1 MGGLS
6 MITYCGECPFFKYDD
21 INGYMT
27 CDINECLIVDCLTE
41 CAFRQ
46 QSELTEEQAV
56 KVLQCA
62 QKWGRGE
69 EMNMPSP
76 ALLNLAIDTAIRV
89 LKQNIKKE

>member
-1 MGGLS
+1 

-27 CDINECLIVDCLTE
+27 CDINECLVVDCLTK

-46 QSELTEEQAV
+46 QSKLTEEQAV

-76 ALLNLAIDTAIRV
+76 ALLDLAIDTAIRV
-89 LKQNIKKE
+89 LKQNIREE

>member
-27 CDINECLIVDCLTE
+27 CDINECLVVDCLIK

-46 QSELTEEQAV
+46 QSKLTEEQAV
-56 KVLQCA
+56 KVL
-62 QKWGRGE
+62 
-69 EMNMPSP
+69 
-76 ALLNLAIDTAIRV
+76 
-89 LKQNIKKE
+89 

>member
-6 MITYCGECPFFKYDD
+6 MATYCGECPFFKYDD

-27 CDINECLIVDCLTE
+27 CDINEYLVVDCLTK

-46 QSELTEEQAV
+46 QSELTEEQAI

-62 QKWGRGE
+62 KKWGKE
-69 EMNMPSP
+69 EEINMPSP
-76 ALLNLAIDTAIRV
+76 ALLDLAIDTAIRV
-89 LKQNIKKE
+89 LRQNIKEE